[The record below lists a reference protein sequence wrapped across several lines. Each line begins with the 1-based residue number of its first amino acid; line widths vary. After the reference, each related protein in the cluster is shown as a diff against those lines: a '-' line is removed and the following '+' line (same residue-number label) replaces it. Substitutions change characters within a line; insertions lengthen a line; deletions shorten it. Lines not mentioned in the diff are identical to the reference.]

1 MWPIPKWND
10 GYSINNETIDT
21 QHKELFRLI
30 AYAHGL
36 DADIS
41 KADLKKIFL
50 ALFDYAKN
58 HFKDEEA
65 YMDSIGYPKLEEHKK
80 MHVDFVNHISN
91 ALEGYGAVLEDSNS
105 LDIVKKDLLIW
116 IQNWLVRHIL
126 REDLSIEAWRIS
138 SIEK

>member
-1 MWPIPKWND
+1 M
-10 GYSINNETIDT
+10 
-21 QHKELFRLI
+21 FRLI